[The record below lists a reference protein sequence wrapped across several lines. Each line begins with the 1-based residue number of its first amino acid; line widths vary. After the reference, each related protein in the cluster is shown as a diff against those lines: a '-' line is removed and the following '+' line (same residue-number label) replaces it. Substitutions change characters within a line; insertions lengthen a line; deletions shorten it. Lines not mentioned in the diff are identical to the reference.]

1 MRGVIY
7 HRGLRKLW
15 EEGLKFFLEG
25 LSVSSGCQIIKK
37 GAFQRTLCAMWLHL
51 LSRRGWKTEEASKGS
66 RRKRARKGRDFCQ
79 GRFRLWSCAGEV
91 PPGFRFCVCILSE
104 SSRDFPTAPGAVRKL
119 KQETSFTVLLRITCY
134 VGHGDRLCAVWGT
147 ACSRSVGAL
156 RQEKP
161 IWTKAED
168 PSKSSGQS
176 ETYWR
181 VPSPKRHLRHP
192 VGIST
197 LGKCPRISSSSFAP
211 FGMKFAT
218 KWISRGGRIDSPYLV
233 GFFSR
238 EECPPSTLCATQ
250 VFKTS
255 RHSRSPVS
263 VPDTMPCVVHTHFT
277 LRGNPVGRVP
287 LFWRWCCWS
296 PENLSHLPKVA
307 RFWAELGFW
316 ARWFG
321 PSAYVLFASGW
332 ECGGWTWWGS
342 PVIVE
347 ASGLQM

>member
-51 LSRRGWKTEEASKGS
+51 LSRRGWKTEETSKGS
-66 RRKRARKGRDFCQ
+66 RRKRARRGRDFCQ

-91 PPGFRFCVCILSE
+91 PPGFRFRVCTLSE
-104 SSRDFPTAPGAVRKL
+104 SSRDFPAAPGAVRKL

-134 VGHGDRLCAVWGT
+134 VGHRDRLCAVWGT

-161 IWTKAED
+161 MWTKAED
-168 PSKSSGQS
+168 PSKSLGQS
-176 ETYWR
+176 ETYRR
-181 VPSPKRHLRHP
+181 VPSPKRRLWHP

-218 KWISRGGRIDSPYLV
+218 KWISKGGRIDCPYLV
-233 GFFSR
+233 VFFPKR
-238 EECPPSTLCATQ
+238 
-250 VFKTS
+250 
-255 RHSRSPVS
+255 S
-263 VPDTMPCVVHTHFT
+263 VPFLLAVLPKYSKQADTHVVLSLCRTRCCVYTLT
-277 LRGNPVGRVP
+277 RLLRGILWEGC
-287 LFWRWCCWS
+287 FC
-296 PENLSHLPKVA
+296 
-307 RFWAELGFW
+307 
-316 ARWFG
+316 
-321 PSAYVLFASGW
+321 SG
-332 ECGGWTWWGS
+332 GGAG
-342 PVIVE
+342 E
-347 ASGLQM
+347 AQRI